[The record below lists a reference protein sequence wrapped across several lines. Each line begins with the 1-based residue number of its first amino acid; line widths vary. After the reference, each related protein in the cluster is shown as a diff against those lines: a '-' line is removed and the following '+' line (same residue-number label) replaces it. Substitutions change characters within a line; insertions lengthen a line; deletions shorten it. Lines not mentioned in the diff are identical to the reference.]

1 MSDPAAPPGGT
12 GAALGTQLLR
22 YSGIHSVGV
31 VVSNVLAFAV
41 TILVANFI
49 DPDAF
54 GQLGLLLFLSGLMTM
69 MFTLASKQGTM
80 KRTFGGDD
88 DDEDDDEEDVED
100 LSKSPR
106 RTLGTGL
113 LLIAMVSGLGTLV
126 TVAFAGPI
134 ADLLLGDPSQGELV
148 IWAAVAGGA
157 GALYRVVS
165 IALWLERRPYP
176 YIAVEAS
183 RPLLT
188 LAAVVPLLIGGAG
201 LEGAIAGTAL
211 GTALATAFAI
221 VLLRGSWEFCF
232 EPREALAI
240 YRKGSIRVPLVLSMW
255 LVGYA
260 DIFIL
265 SRFVSDADLGTYHL
279 ASRAGFLVAF
289 LPGGYRKAL
298 RPLQKTTTFRAV
310 EDEYGVGTARGIQL
324 GYFVL
329 MLIGVLLAV
338 TVLAQVLVRVAPS
351 SYSDAAPLIPLLS
364 AGLVAPTVYRMLNK
378 SVKYGN
384 KRVPFIIGAVV
395 AAILFVVFGFVLSDE
410 IGVVGPPLAMI
421 AGFTPP
427 ALFIFYRSQH
437 GRTPIVLPWRALL
450 TALAL
455 AIAIAIGVYLLDVGG
470 GVPQMLIGI
479 GAVVLW
485 VVLLPF
491 IGAVPS
497 YHRAPLI
504 EMVRGLVGRSAGAT
518 FDPALGL
525 AALPRP
531 QRRALRRAIL
541 GRKSPAGAIDG
552 LVQVESG
559 AEARFM
565 VEVLRRTAVEGGTP
579 GLPAGFDSTGNGERD
594 QAIGEFL
601 FAPGPIAER
610 DQRGKR
616 LINDGVAE
624 AYDLHTLEATVAAL
638 RATPRQ
644 VWKDPEAG
652 LAVEESVSSAGPNAG
667 SRSDRVRS

>member
-1 MSDPAAPPGGT
+1 MSDPAAPAGGT

-31 VVSNVLAFAV
+31 VVSNVIAFAV
-41 TILVANFI
+41 TILVANFV
-49 DPDAF
+49 DPEAF
-54 GQLGLLLFLSGLMTM
+54 GQLGLLLFLTGLMTLL
-69 MFTLASKQGTM
+69 FTVASKQGTM

-88 DDEDDDEEDVED
+88 DDDDDDDEDEED
-100 LSKSPR
+100 LSRSPR

-113 LLIAMVSGLGTLV
+113 VLIGIVSILGTLI

-134 ADLLLGDPSQGELV
+134 ADGLLGDSSKGELV
-148 IWAAVAGGA
+148 VWAAVAGGA
-157 GALYRVVS
+157 GAVYRVAS
-165 IALWLERRPYP
+165 IAIWLERRPYP

-183 RPLLT
+183 RPLFT
-188 LAAVVPLLIGGAG
+188 LAAVVPLLVAGAG

-211 GTALATAFAI
+211 GSALATAFAI
-221 VLLRGSWEFCF
+221 VLLRNSWEFCF
-232 EPREALAI
+232 DFREALAI
-240 YRKGSIRVPLVLSMW
+240 YRKGSIRVPLVVSMW
-255 LVGYA
+255 VVGYA

-279 ASRAGFLVAF
+279 ASRAGFLVSF
-289 LPGGYRKAL
+289 LPAGYRKAL

-310 EDEYGVGTARGIQL
+310 EDEYGVGTARGTQF
-324 GYFVL
+324 GYFAL

-351 SYSDAAPLIPLLS
+351 SYEDAAPLIPLLS

-378 SVKYGN
+378 SIKYGN

-395 AAILFVVFGFVLSDE
+395 AAVLFVVLAYVLSDA
-410 IGVVGPPLAMI
+410 IGVAGPPLAMI
-421 AGFTPP
+421 AGFALP

-437 GRTPIVLPWRALL
+437 GRTPIILPWRAII
-450 TALAL
+450 TALLL
-455 AIAIAIGVYLLDVGG
+455 AIAIAVAVYLLDVGG
-470 GVPQMLIGI
+470 TLPQMLIGI
-479 GAVVLW
+479 GAVALW
-485 VVLLPF
+485 VILLPF

-504 EMVRGLVGRSAGAT
+504 EMVRSVLGRSRSAG
-518 FDPALGL
+518 FDPARGL

-541 GRKSPAGAIDG
+541 GRKSPAGAVDG
-552 LVQVESG
+552 LIDVESG
-559 AEARFM
+559 AEAQFM
-565 VEVLRRTAVEGGTP
+565 VGVLRRATVEGGTP
-579 GLPAGFDSTGNGERD
+579 GLPSSFDSSGNGERD

-616 LINDGVAE
+616 LINEGVAE

-638 RATPRQ
+638 RATPRK
-644 VWKDPEAG
+644 VWKDPGA
-652 LAVEESVSSAGPNAG
+652 A
-667 SRSDRVRS
+667 